1 MIGVWVAR
9 PSAHGAKSHGPA
21 QRNVSRFVALNCFWA
36 VPRFVGVNMAVQDS
50 KRRVSQLVREMVA
63 GDLEIARREVANG
76 KNAV

>member
-1 MIGVWVAR
+1 
-9 PSAHGAKSHGPA
+9 
-21 QRNVSRFVALNCFWA
+21 
-36 VPRFVGVNMAVQDS
+36 MAVQDS